1 MKIAVYAINKN
12 EAHFIKRFCDSA
24 KDADLI
30 MIADT
35 GSTDSS
41 VVTARLNGA
50 EVHNICISPWRFDKA
65 RDAALASLPKDI
77 DVCISLDIDEVLE
90 PGWREEVEKLWK
102 DGVTRL
108 RYKFDWSCGIVF
120 HSEKIH
126 ARHGYFWHHACHEYI
141 HPEPRTKEIWASTD
155 KLLVR
160 HLPDPTKSRSQYLDL
175 LAVSVQEDPNCIR
188 NAFYYARELVF
199 NYKWQEGAEAL
210 ESYLKRPDAT
220 YKYDRCYAMRLLGQ
234 CYSELGLD
242 GLPWYRK
249 ACIEAPDTREPWLD
263 LAKASYEK
271 NDWNECFYA
280 AMSGLKILHK
290 LEIYT
295 TSAASW
301 DYRLNDFA
309 ALSAYN
315 LGLKEIAIEQGE
327 LALKLDP
334 ENDRLKQ
341 NLIFY
346 RG

>member
-65 RDAALASLPKDI
+65 RDAALALLPKDI

-90 PGWREEVEKLWK
+90 PGWREEIEKLWK

-120 HSEKIH
+120 HAEKIH

-141 HPEPRTKEIWASTD
+141 HPDPRTKEVWASTD

-188 NAFYYARELVF
+188 NAFYYARELTF
-199 NYKWQEGAEAL
+199 NYKWQEAAIAL

-234 CYSELGLD
+234 CYDELGLD
-242 GLPWYRK
+242 GSKWYRQ
-249 ACIEAPDTREPWLD
+249 ACIEAPDTREPWID
-263 LAKASYEK
+263 LAKSAYLR

-315 LGLKEIAIEQGE
+315 LGMKEIAIEQGE
-327 LALKLDP
+327 IALKLDP
-334 ENDRLKQ
+334 ENDRLKS
-341 NLIFY
+341 NISFY
-346 RG
+346 RS

>member
-12 EAHFIKRFCDSA
+12 ESHFIKRFCDSA

-35 GSTDSS
+35 GSNDSS

-65 RDAALASLPKDI
+65 RDAALALLPKDI
-77 DVCISLDIDEVLE
+77 DICISLDIDEVLE

-120 HSEKIH
+120 HAEKIH
-126 ARHGYFWHHACHEYI
+126 SRHGYFWHHACHEYI
-141 HPEPRTKEIWASTD
+141 HPEPRTKEVWASTD

-210 ESYLKRPDAT
+210 ENYLKRPDAT

-249 ACIEAPDTREPWLD
+249 ACIEAPDTREPWID
-263 LAKASYEK
+263 LAKASYERS
-271 NDWNECFYA
+271 DWNECFYA

-315 LGLKEIAIEQGE
+315 LGLKEIAIEQGD

-334 ENDRLKQ
+334 ENDRLKK
-341 NLIFY
+341 NLDFY
-346 RG
+346 RS